1 MSVSSVNWSLS
12 NPTGPYSGRNTF
24 ATVKTNQLRSS
35 LRAAYYFKAYGSV
48 TGATSFAAP
57 ADAEATIILGAV
69 DETETNTVTYN
80 PATGVFTAP
89 VRGLY
94 FFEVCTE
101 DSSDILVKVTSG
113 GSSYYPLHG
122 GHGFSGEVALEE
134 GDEVRL
140 TVYDEASVSV
150 SSYNPPFM
158 KSYLILG
165 NAPRTTFGGRLSIA
179 LNSM

>member
-24 ATVKTNQLRSS
+24 ATVKTNQLRTS

-48 TGATSFAAP
+48 TGTTSFSAP
-57 ADAEATIILGAV
+57 SGGETTVILGAV
-69 DETETNTVTYN
+69 DEMETNTVTYN
-80 PATGVFTAP
+80 PTTGVFTAP

-94 FFEVCTE
+94 FFEVATG
-101 DSSDILVKVTSG
+101 DSSVVHLKVTSG
-113 GSSYYPLHG
+113 GDSYYPLNG

-140 TVYDEASVSV
+140 TVYDEDTVTV
-150 SSYNPPFM
+150 TSYNAPFM

-165 NAPRTTFGGRLSIA
+165 NSPYTTFGGRLTIA